1 MRRPA
6 RVPARPTTPAAGVTS
21 TARSSRSAAGRG
33 SALPGVAPIVAAVL
47 MQCLG
52 LPAHA
57 QGVLAVAAVQA
68 PVEIIGTSPLPG
80 LGLPK
85 DLVPA
90 NVQTASGADIERSH
104 ALDLASFLNRALG
117 SVHINELQNN
127 GFQPEINYRGFTA
140 SPLLGTPQGLSVY
153 VDGVRMNQPFGDVV
167 SWDLMPR
174 GAIASV
180 ALMPG
185 SNPLFG
191 LNTLGGALAVHTKD
205 GRRHPGTAVQAI
217 AGDHGRSGL
226 SVEHGGRSADDSHWY
241 LAANRLHDEGWR
253 AASPSDLSQ
262 LFGKAGHHFGDTDLW
277 LSIALAENDLSGH
290 GLQEQGAMRRDRFS
304 IYTRPDATVN
314 RSVLLNLAA
323 TRQVGDAVE
332 LSGNVYYRRIR
343 TRSFN
348 GDANDGALDQSVYQ
362 PNAAERAALA
372 AAGYSG
378 YPASGATAANT
389 PFPRWRCIANA
400 LLNEEPNEKCNA
412 LLNHTQ
418 THQTQAGFAG
428 QLSARGR
435 WAGVDHRLVAGAA
448 LDLSR
453 VAFAQ
458 SAQFGFINPDRTVT
472 PVEGP
477 GALADGTQNSENA
490 FDSRVD
496 LRSRTRT
503 ASLYASD
510 TIAFGERTHLT
521 LSGRYNRHAI
531 TNIDRLQ
538 PGGGSGSL
546 DGDYRYSRFNP
557 AIGLRFAHS
566 PTLTVYASANQG
578 SRAPTAVEL
587 GCADPATPCRLPNAF
602 AGDPPLQQ
610 VVTTTAEAGMRGTA
624 AQRLT
629 WNVGV
634 FRSDNRNDLL
644 FVSDNANGFG
654 YFKNFGRTRRQ
665 GLEFGLS
672 GQPLRSLSVGV
683 QLTLLDATF
692 RTAERV
698 GGAGNSSND
707 NAAAGLPGVE
717 GRIEIRPGDRIPLM
731 PDRILKLDLSWLPTP
746 TWTLGADVT
755 AISAST
761 ARGNENGQQQPDGR
775 YYTGDG
781 RSPGYAVLNLGVEYR
796 PSPRW
801 KVFVQLN
808 NALDQRYSTG
818 AQLGANAFDAAGNY
832 SARALPRNAQGDY
845 PVARSA
851 FYAPGAPRS
860 GWLGVRRSFD

>member
-1 MRRPA
+1 MA
-6 RVPARPTTPAAGVTS
+6 
-21 TARSSRSAAGRG
+21 
-33 SALPGVAPIVAAVL
+33 
-47 MQCLG
+47 
-52 LPAHA
+52 
-57 QGVLAVAAVQA
+57 QA

-80 LGLPK
+80 VGVPK
-85 DLVPA
+85 DHIPA
-90 NVQTASGADIERSH
+90 NVQTASGADIARSH

-117 SVHINELQNN
+117 SVHVNELQNN

-174 GAIASV
+174 GAIASL

-191 LNTLGGALAVHTKD
+191 LNTLGGALSIQTKD
-205 GRRHPGTAVQAI
+205 GRRHPGTAVHAI
-217 AGDHGRSGL
+217 AGNHGRRGISF
-226 SVEHGGRSADDSHWY
+226 EHGGRSADDGHWY
-241 LAANRLHDEGWR
+241 LAANRLHDDGWR

-262 LFGKAGHHFGDTDLW
+262 LFGKVGRRFGATDLW
-277 LSIALAENDLSGH
+277 LSVALADNDLSGH

-304 IYTRPDATVN
+304 IYTRPDSTVN

-323 TRQVGDAVE
+323 TRQLTDAIE
-332 LSGNVYYRRIR
+332 LSGNLYYRNIQTR
-343 TRSFN
+343 TFN

-372 AAGYSG
+372 TAGYVG
-378 YPASGATAANT
+378 FPVSGANAANT

-400 LLNEEPNEKCNA
+400 LLDDEPNEKCNA
-412 LLNHTQ
+412 VLNRTQ
-418 THQTQAGFAG
+418 TRQRHAGFAG
-428 QLSARGR
+428 QLSARSR
-435 WAGVDHRLVAGAA
+435 WAGMEHLWVAGGA
-448 LDLSR
+448 LDVSR
-453 VAFAQ
+453 IAFAQ

-477 GALADGTQNSENA
+477 GAFADGTQNSENA

-496 LRSRTRT
+496 LRSRTQT

-510 TIAFGERTHLT
+510 TIAFGARTHLT
-521 LSGRYNRHAI
+521 LSGRYNRYAI
-531 TNIDRLQ
+531 TNIDGLR

-546 DGDYRYSRFNP
+546 DGDYQYSHFNP
-557 AIGLRFAHS
+557 AIGLRFAPS
-566 PTLTVYASANQG
+566 PTLTVYAGANQG

-602 AGDPPLQQ
+602 AGDPPLLQ
-610 VVTTTAEAGMRGTA
+610 VVTTSLEAGMRGTA
-624 AQRLT
+624 AQRLA
-629 WNVGV
+629 WHVGV

-654 YFKNFGRTRRQ
+654 YFENFGRTRRQ

-717 GRIEIRPGDRIPLM
+717 GRIDIHPGDRIPLV
-731 PDRILKLDLSWLPTP
+731 PNRILKANASWLATP
-746 TWTLGADVT
+746 AWTIGGDVT
-755 AISAST
+755 AVSAST
-761 ARGNENGQQQPDGR
+761 ARGNENGQHQPDGVF
-775 YYTGDG
+775 YTGEG

-796 PSPRW
+796 PTPRW
-801 KVFVQLN
+801 HLFVQLN
-808 NALDQRYSTG
+808 NVLDQRYSTA
-818 AQLGANAFDAAGNY
+818 AQLGANAFDAAGNF
-832 SARALPRNAQGDY
+832 SARALPRNAQGEY
-845 PVARSA
+845 PVVRST
-851 FYAPGAPRS
+851 FYAPGAPRN
-860 GWLGVRRSFD
+860 GWLGVRHVFD